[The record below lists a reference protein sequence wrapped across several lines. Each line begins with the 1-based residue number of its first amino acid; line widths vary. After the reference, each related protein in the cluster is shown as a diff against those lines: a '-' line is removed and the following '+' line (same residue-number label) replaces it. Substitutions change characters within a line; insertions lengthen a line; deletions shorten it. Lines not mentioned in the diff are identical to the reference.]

1 MSLQL
6 CLKNYC
12 MKRNGV
18 SFLHFHASEQ
28 ELISS
33 QCYAHYRVNKY
44 LMFLMINMIKI
55 ISPGILSSNIYSII
69 IYYSAHCKY
78 LLSIIYNIVIILWEK
93 EKGERYNKI
102 NLRTY

>member
-1 MSLQL
+1 MVYFSTCQEKSYVKIISCIMSLQL

-18 SFLHFHASEQ
+18 SFLHFHAGEQ

-55 ISPGILSSNIYSII
+55 INPGILSSNIYYII
-69 IYYSAHCKY
+69 I
-78 LLSIIYNIVIILWEK
+78 
-93 EKGERYNKI
+93 
-102 NLRTY
+102 